1 MSDHTGR
8 CWYSSKFSKAQNINN
23 IVAAFD
29 ANAYLET
36 AQFKQKLKTPKS
48 LLLSAKE
55 FVKNHNYPTMCLRIS
70 FATAVFETQ
79 TEGMEQSPIC

>member
-1 MSDHTGR
+1 MCTIKDLQVISKVMSDHTGR

-36 AQFKQKLKTPKS
+36 ALFK
-48 LLLSAKE
+48 
-55 FVKNHNYPTMCLRIS
+55 
-70 FATAVFETQ
+70 
-79 TEGMEQSPIC
+79 